1 MNLSG
6 ESDARTGSDTVPA
19 ERRQLTVVFI
29 NIVEA
34 NSLSERLDPEDFFSI
49 LGVYHDL
56 CSRSIER
63 FGGHLARMIGDEIL
77 AYFGVPHAHED
88 DPERA
93 IHAALS
99 IAQAVGEQT
108 FSTLDRTSVRLNV
121 RIAINTG
128 VVVVGALHVRSGPRR
143 EIFGTPAHIAARL
156 LDVAPVNGI
165 AIGPLTH
172 ELVRGAF
179 ECTCLG
185 DQSFKGVKE
194 PIAAWRVERPL
205 ESESR
210 FERTRTAPL
219 TPIMGRAGE
228 LAMLAGLWGKSA
240 EGAGQIAV
248 ISGDAGIG
256 KSRLIQAFR
265 GSLET
270 SPKVTLYYQCSPLQI
285 STPLAPMI
293 DRDRRAAGIAQGDSA
308 AAMVAKLRDFLG
320 AAISDVESTL
330 PYYGALLSVPACED
344 YSPADLRDKKE
355 HEHALKLVV
364 DTTVALSRRHAI
376 LMIVED
382 AQWIDP
388 SSIELLGHLMHA
400 IGTERILLIITHR
413 SDYDPYWLIGH
424 PIHSLSLGR
433 LDTRDCE
440 EVVRSAAGETE
451 VPRGILRKI
460 IERTDGVP
468 LFLEEFTRAVFDDE
482 HRSRPNSR
490 SSRRDIEPLV
500 PASIHDSLMERLD
513 RLGEAKRVAQ
523 VAAIFG
529 RQFEYEGLEH
539 LVDLPPRALIQ
550 ALTTIE
556 ESGLVYRQRSGTHAF
571 LFKHAMIQ
579 EAAYASLLKDVRA
592 ELHARAANWL
602 RCRSPLDG
610 PHLAI
615 LGYHY
620 SRAGMIQEAVS
631 ARLDAG
637 KAALARSASKEAIAN
652 LWEGVEL
659 VSQLSPSPARFE
671 AELALQSTLAMA
683 YTSLAGWSGPQ
694 VDEPYRRAQELCR
707 TYGTSREKSIV
718 LWGVTIAKVV
728 NCELARS
735 LDLANEFMHLS
746 REWDD
751 RYATMMA
758 HTAAVVVNFFLGR
771 LSQAQA
777 LAKWVCDQYDEG
789 RDREFVRI
797 YQHDPKVVS
806 LVYLGHI
813 EWLFGHGE
821 EAKECCESA
830 LRLARQLDHPFML
843 AYALI
848 LGGSYYLYEGDPDKN
863 LAWVQEGVKIA
874 NEHAL
879 SIYGIF
885 GPLWATPALAARN
898 PGPATLDYLGGLL
911 STLLDNRCYLQ
922 APFYQILMAAA
933 LGRDGQ
939 IARARTL
946 AAEAQALMERTGERW
961 FEPEIYRV
969 RACLCAQAPDPDT
982 RTAADLFARSLASAK
997 ELNTVG
1003 WQLRTALS
1011 FARFLTGEGQRDRAR
1026 EVLREAKGGFGRDQT
1041 TVDLAEA
1048 SRMLERLDAAGSRAN
1063 EPVFDAIARK

>member
-1 MNLSG
+1 MNSSG
-6 ESDARTGSDTVPA
+6 ESSARAGSDTPPA

-29 NIVEA
+29 NIVDA

-49 LGVYHDL
+49 LGIYREV
-56 CSRSIER
+56 CNRSIEKY
-63 FGGHLARMIGDEIL
+63 GGHLARMIGDEIL

-93 IHAALS
+93 VHAALS
-99 IAQAVGEQT
+99 IAEAVSKQE
-108 FSTLDRTSVRLNV
+108 FSTLDRKSVRLNV

-128 VVVVGALHVRSGPRR
+128 VVVVGASHVGSGPRR

-156 LDVAPVNGI
+156 QDVAPVNGI
-165 AIGPLTH
+165 VIGPLTH

-179 ECTCLG
+179 ECICLG
-185 DQSFKGVKE
+185 EQTFKGVKE
-194 PIAAWRVERPL
+194 PITAWRVARPL
-205 ESESR
+205 DSESR

-228 LAMLAGLWGKSA
+228 LAMLAGLWGKTV

-265 GSLET
+265 SSVD
-270 SPKVTLYYQCSPLQI
+270 SPKVTLYFQCSPLQI

-293 DRDRRAAGIAQGDSA
+293 DRDRRAAGITQSDGA
-308 AAMVAKLRDFLG
+308 AAMVAKLRSFLR
-320 AAISDVESTL
+320 AAISDVDSAL
-330 PYYGALLSVPACED
+330 PYYGALLSIPACQD
-344 YSPADLRDKKE
+344 YAPADLRSAKE
-355 HEHALKLVV
+355 HERALKAVV
-364 DTTVALSRRHAI
+364 DTTVGLSRRQPV

-388 SSIELLGHLMHA
+388 TSIELSGHLMHS

-413 SDYDPYWLIGH
+413 SDYEPYWLIGR
-424 PIHSLSLGR
+424 PVHSLSLGR
-433 LDTRDCE
+433 LDTHDCE
-440 EVVRSAAGETE
+440 QVVRSIAGDIQ

-468 LFLEEFTRAVFDDE
+468 LFLEEFTRAVFGDE
-482 HRSRPNSR
+482 YRSRPNNR
-490 SSRRDIEPLV
+490 PPRHEIEPLV

-513 RLGEAKRVAQ
+513 RLGDAKRVVQ

-529 RQFEYEGLEH
+529 RQFEYEGLQH
-539 LVDLPPRALIQ
+539 LVELSPRDLRQ
-550 ALTTIE
+550 ALKKIE
-556 ESGLVYRQRSGTHAF
+556 DSGLFYRQRSGTHAF

-579 EAAYASLLKDVRA
+579 EAAYGSLLKEFRA

-602 RCRSPLDG
+602 RQSSSLDG
-610 PHLAI
+610 PQLAI
-615 LGYHY
+615 LGHHY
-620 SRAGMIQEAVS
+620 SRAGMIQEAVA
-631 ARLDAG
+631 ARLEAG

-659 VSQLSPSPARFE
+659 VSQLPAAQSRFE
-671 AELALQSTLAMA
+671 AEIALQSTLAMA

-728 NCELARS
+728 NCELTRS
-735 LDLANEFMHLS
+735 LDLANEFMLLA

-751 RYATMMA
+751 RHATMMA
-758 HTAAVVVNFFLGR
+758 HTAAVVANFFLGR
-771 LSQAQA
+771 LSEAHA
-777 LAKWVCDQYDEG
+777 LAKLVCARYDEST
-789 RDREFVRI
+789 DREVVRI
-797 YQHDPKVVS
+797 YQHDPKVVA
-806 LVYLGHI
+806 LVCLGHI

-821 EAKECCESA
+821 EAKACCDSA
-830 LRLARQLDHPFML
+830 VRLARQLDHPFML

-848 LGGSYYLYEGDPDKN
+848 LGGSYYLYEGDVEKN
-863 LAWVQEGVKIA
+863 LSWVQEGVKIA

-898 PGPATLDYLGGLL
+898 PDPATLDYLAGLL
-911 STLLDNRCYLQ
+911 GKLLDNRCYLQ
-922 APFYQILMAAA
+922 APFYQILLATE
-933 LGRDGQ
+933 LGRNGQ
-939 IARARTL
+939 TARARAL
-946 AAEAQALMERTGERW
+946 AADAQTLMERTGERW

-969 RACLCAQAPDPDT
+969 RACLSCQAPDPDSQS
-982 RTAADLFARSLASAK
+982 AAALFARSLASAR

-1003 WQLRTALS
+1003 WQLRTAIS
-1011 FARFLTGEGQRDRAR
+1011 FADFLIGEGKRDRAR
-1026 EVLREAKGGFGRDQT
+1026 EVLLEAQDGFCRSDMT
-1041 TVDLAEA
+1041 ADLAEA
-1048 SRMLERLDAAGSRAN
+1048 RRLLEGLDATG
-1063 EPVFDAIARK
+1063 

>member
-1 MNLSG
+1 MNSSG
-6 ESDARTGSDTVPA
+6 QSGARAGSDILPP

-29 NIVEA
+29 DIVDA
-34 NSLSERLDPEDFFSI
+34 TSLSERLDPEDFFSI
-49 LGVYHDL
+49 LGTYREVCNL
-56 CSRSIER
+56 SIEKY
-63 FGGHLARMIGDEIL
+63 GGHLARMIGDEIL

-93 IHAALS
+93 VHAALS
-99 IAQAVGEQT
+99 IVEAIGKQD
-108 FSTLDRTSVRLNV
+108 FSTVDAKSVRLDV

-128 VVVVGALHVRSGPRR
+128 LVVVGALHVGSGPRR

-156 LDVAPVNGI
+156 QGITPVNAI
-165 AIGPLTH
+165 VIGPLTY

-185 DQSFKGVKE
+185 EQIFKGVKE
-194 PIAAWRVERPL
+194 STTAWRVERPL
-205 ESESR
+205 DSESR

-219 TPIMGRAGE
+219 TPIMGRASE
-228 LAMLAGLWGKSA
+228 LAALTGLWRKTA

-256 KSRLIQAFR
+256 KSRLIQTFR
-265 GSLET
+265 GSVE
-270 SPKVTLYYQCSPLQI
+270 SPPKVTLYFQCSPLQI

-293 DRDRRAAGIAQGDSA
+293 DRDRRAAGISQSDSA
-308 AAMVAKLRDFLG
+308 AAMVGKLRSFLR
-320 AAISDVESTL
+320 AAISDVDSAL
-330 PYYGALLSVPACED
+330 PYYGALLSIPACED
-344 YSPADLRDKKE
+344 YAPADLRSARE
-355 HEHALKLVV
+355 HERALKTVV
-364 DTTVALSRRHAI
+364 DATVGLSRRQPV

-388 SSIELLGHLMHA
+388 TSIDLLGHLIHS

-413 SDYDPYWLIGH
+413 SDYEPYWLIGRPVH
-424 PIHSLSLGR
+424 PLPLGR
-433 LDTRDCE
+433 LDTRECE
-440 EVVRSAAGETE
+440 QVVRSVAGDIQ

-468 LFLEEFTRAVFDDE
+468 LFLEEFSRAVFDDE
-482 HRSRPNSR
+482 YRSRPDNR
-490 SSRRDIEPLV
+490 SSRHEIEPLV

-513 RLGEAKRVAQ
+513 RLGDAKRVAQ

-529 RQFEYEGLEH
+529 RQFEYEGLQH
-539 LVDLPPRALIQ
+539 LLELSPRDLGQ
-550 ALTTIE
+550 ALKKIE
-556 ESGLVYRQRSGTHAF
+556 DSGLVYRQRRGTHAAF

-579 EAAYASLLKDVRA
+579 EAAYTSLLKEVRS

-602 RCRSPLDG
+602 RQSSPLDG
-610 PHLAI
+610 PQLAI

-620 SRAGMIQEAVS
+620 SRAGMIREAVA
-631 ARLDAG
+631 ARLEAG

-659 VSQLSPSPARFE
+659 VSQLLPSQPRFE

-718 LWGVTIAKVV
+718 LWGVTIAKLV

-735 LDLANEFMHLS
+735 LGLASEFMHLS

-751 RYATMMA
+751 RQAAMMA
-758 HTAAVVVNFFLGR
+758 HTAAVVANFFLGR
-771 LSQAQA
+771 LSEAHA
-777 LAKWVCDQYDEG
+777 LAKLVCAQYDEST
-789 RDREFVRI
+789 DREVVRI
-797 YQHDPKVVS
+797 YQHDPKVVA

-821 EAKECCESA
+821 EAKACCESA
-830 LRLARQLDHPFML
+830 VRLARQLDHPFML

-848 LGGSYYLYEGDPDKN
+848 LGGSYYLYEGDVEKN
-863 LAWVQEGVKIA
+863 LSWVQEGVKIA

-898 PGPATLDYLGGLL
+898 PDPATLDHLADLL
-911 STLLDNRCYLQ
+911 SKLLDNRCYLQ
-922 APFYQILMAAA
+922 APFYQILLATE
-933 LGRDGQ
+933 LGRNGQ
-939 IARARTL
+939 VARARAL
-946 AAEAQALMERTGERW
+946 AADAQTLMERTGERW

-969 RACLCAQAPDPDT
+969 RAFLSYQAPNPDNQIA
-982 RTAADLFARSLASAK
+982 TALFARSLASARDLK
-997 ELNTVG
+997 TVG
-1003 WQLRTALS
+1003 WQLRTAIS
-1011 FARFLTGEGQRDRAR
+1011 FARFLISEGKRDRAR
-1026 EVLREAKGGFGRDQT
+1026 EVLLEAQGGFCSDEV

-1048 SRMLERLDAAGSRAN
+1048 GRMLERLDSAG
-1063 EPVFDAIARK
+1063 

>member
-1 MNLSG
+1 MNSSG
-6 ESDARTGSDTVPA
+6 ESGARAGSDTLPA

-29 NIVEA
+29 NIADA

-49 LGVYHDL
+49 LGTYREV
-56 CSRSIER
+56 CNRSIEKY
-63 FGGHLARMIGDEIL
+63 GGHLARMIGDEIL

-99 IAQAVGEQT
+99 IAEAIGKQE
-108 FSTLDRTSVRLNV
+108 FSTLDRKSVRLNV

-128 VVVVGALHVRSGPRR
+128 VVVVGSSHVGSGPRR

-156 LDVAPVNGI
+156 QDVAPVDGI
-165 AIGPLTH
+165 VIGPLTY

-185 DQSFKGVKE
+185 EQTFKGVTE
-194 PIAAWRVERPL
+194 PITAWRVERPL
-205 ESESR
+205 DSESR

-219 TPIMGRAGE
+219 TPIVGRAGE
-228 LAMLAGLWGKSA
+228 LALLAGLWGKSV

-248 ISGDAGIG
+248 ISGEAGIG

-265 GSLET
+265 GSLEP
-270 SPKVTLYYQCSPLQI
+270 SPKVTLYFQCSPLQI

-293 DRDRRAAGIAQGDSA
+293 DRDRRAAGITQSDSA
-308 AAMVAKLRDFLG
+308 AAMVGKLRSLLR
-320 AAISDVESTL
+320 AAISDVDSAL
-330 PYYGALLSVPACED
+330 PYYGALLSIPACED
-344 YSPADLRDKKE
+344 YAPADLRSAKE
-355 HEHALKLVV
+355 HERALKAVV
-364 DTTVALSRRHAI
+364 DATVGLSRRQPV

-388 SSIELLGHLMHA
+388 TSIELLGHLMHS

-413 SDYDPYWLIGH
+413 SEYDPYWLIERS
-424 PIHSLSLGR
+424 IHALSLGR

-440 EVVRSAAGETE
+440 QMVRSAAGDIP

-468 LFLEEFTRAVFDDE
+468 LFLEEFTRAVFGDE
-482 HRSRPNSR
+482 HRSRPNNR
-490 SSRRDIEPLV
+490 SSRHEIEPLV

-513 RLGEAKRVAQ
+513 RLGDAKRVAQ

-529 RQFEYEGLEH
+529 RQFEYEGLQH
-539 LVDLPPRALIQ
+539 LLELPPRALTQ
-550 ALTTIE
+550 ALTKIE
-556 ESGLVYRQRSGTHAF
+556 ESGLLYRQRSGTRAF

-579 EAAYASLLKDVRA
+579 EAAYTSLLKELRA
-592 ELHARAANWL
+592 DLHARAANWL
-602 RCRSPLDG
+602 RRRSPLDG
-610 PHLAI
+610 PQLAI

-620 SRAGMIQEAVS
+620 SRAGMIREAVA

-659 VSQLSPSPARFE
+659 VSQLSPSQPRFE

-707 TYGTSREKSIV
+707 TYGTTREKSIV

-728 NCELARS
+728 NCELTRS

-751 RYATMMA
+751 RHATMMA

-777 LAKWVCDQYDEG
+777 LAKSVCAQYDEG
-789 RDREFVRI
+789 TDRDVVGI

-813 EWLFGHGE
+813 EWLFGRGE
-821 EAKECCESA
+821 EAKACCEA
-830 LRLARQLDHPFML
+830 AVRLARQLDHPFML

-848 LGGSYYLYEGDPDKN
+848 LGGSYYLYEGDVDKN

-885 GPLWATPALAARN
+885 GPLWATPALAART
-898 PGPATLDYLGGLL
+898 PGPATLDYLAGLL
-911 STLLDNRCYLQ
+911 SKLLENRCYLQ
-922 APFYQILMAAA
+922 APFYQILLATE

-939 IARARTL
+939 VARARAL
-946 AAEAQALMERTGERW
+946 AADAQALMERTGERW

-969 RACLCAQAPDPDT
+969 RACLCGEAPDPDSQ
-982 RTAADLFARSLASAK
+982 TASALFARSLASAR
-997 ELNTVG
+997 ELNTAG
-1003 WQLRTALS
+1003 WELRTAIS
-1011 FARFLTGEGQRDRAR
+1011 FARFLANEGRRDRAR
-1026 EVLREAKGGFGRDQT
+1026 EVLREARAGFCGNEM

-1048 SRMLERLDAAGSRAN
+1048 SRMLERLDAVG
-1063 EPVFDAIARK
+1063 